1 MVAKRSLIKIK
12 IMNWGTI
19 EKGYLG
25 QSLVEREFVKRG
37 FNLFKPLLEN
47 GKVDLIVEKD
57 NIYYRIQIKT
67 IQEYNGRKLIPVRKI
82 SHNMGEYKIKTYT
95 KSDID
100 FFIGVDLD
108 LEDIYIL
115 PISFVSKYANSIRI
129 NKCIQYKN
137 NFNLSEL
144 IIGNNNN
151 GDDDNVETLTDNA
164 DGNDVGTE

>member
-1 MVAKRSLIKIK
+1 
-12 IMNWGTI
+12 MNWGTI

-67 IQEYNGRKLIPVRKI
+67 VQEYENYKLIPIRKI

-115 PISFVSKYANSIRI
+115 PINFVSKYANSIRI
-129 NKCIQYKN
+129 SKCAQYKN

-144 IIGNNNN
+144 IIENNNN
-151 GDDDNVETLTDNA
+151 GEDDNVETLASNV

>member
-1 MVAKRSLIKIK
+1 M
-12 IMNWGTI
+12 
-19 EKGYLG
+19 
-25 QSLVEREFVKRG
+25 VEREFVKRG

-67 IQEYNGRKLIPVRKI
+67 VQEYENYKLIPIRKI

>member
-82 SHNMGEYKIKTYT
+82 SHNMGEYKIKIYT

-151 GDDDNVETLTDNA
+151 GDDDNVESLTGNA